1 MPYSA
6 WLKVEDPKDIIK
18 VSVDQILEAFDTDG
32 FEDVYTILHV
42 GSALGIVSMLSELE
56 EKLERPIVSSNAVA
70 YWYELRKYG
79 IKDTRDDIGKLW
91 TTENSVE

>member
-32 FEDVYTILHV
+32 FEDVDTILHV
-42 GSALGIVSMLSELE
+42 GRIVSMLSEL
-56 EKLERPIVSSNAVA
+56 
-70 YWYELRKYG
+70 
-79 IKDTRDDIGKLW
+79 
-91 TTENSVE
+91 

>member
-32 FEDVYTILHV
+32 FEDVDTILHV
-42 GSALGIVSMLSELE
+42 GSALGIVSMLSEL
-56 EKLERPIVSSNAVA
+56 
-70 YWYELRKYG
+70 
-79 IKDTRDDIGKLW
+79 
-91 TTENSVE
+91 